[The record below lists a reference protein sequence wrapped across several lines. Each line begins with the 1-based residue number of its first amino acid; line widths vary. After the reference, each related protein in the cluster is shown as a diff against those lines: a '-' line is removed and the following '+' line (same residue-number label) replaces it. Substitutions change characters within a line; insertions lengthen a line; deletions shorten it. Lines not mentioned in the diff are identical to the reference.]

1 MQQRIDFFERL
12 ERYANERPDD
22 VALQSVSGDFRYAP
36 TWRTLAGEIRRLGSQ
51 LNLMMPRKTGAH
63 VALLMDDSPRWGIA
77 FIAAYS
83 AGCVIV
89 PLDPSQDAAALSE
102 IVAHGECEALM
113 FSERY
118 AGAARQISEANK
130 SLALIDDSFSPAAT
144 QESAGTPLPLVNRDP
159 AADLAILY
167 TGGTTGSAKGVRIT
181 EANLFWSVW
190 DMLAVCPVTADDHI
204 LSILPLF
211 HVMSLLANLLG
222 PLYVGARVTYL
233 AGRDPARILAA
244 FQQEK
249 ITAFLCVPQFY
260 YLLVRRVFEQ
270 VEAQPRLKRFAFY
283 RLLSLSR
290 FLRRR
295 MKIRAGRILFSQ
307 IHGRFGS
314 NFRLFG
320 VGAASFAPDT
330 AETMLDLGFNLFQA
344 YGMTE
349 TAGPVT
355 VDSPGPSGGSACG
368 PPLPHAQIRIHD
380 PDNDGAGEILIA
392 GEHLTPGYWK
402 DPQATAELMRDGWL
416 WSGDLGFMDSAG
428 KLRVTGRKK
437 EVIVLSSGKNVFPE
451 QIEYLIQKGSE
462 FIREVCVVSRVSANG
477 VEECLHAVIVPDFD
491 RLRDRGVATVR
502 DQIRYDIENTS
513 RSLPTW
519 QRVHSFEIRD
529 TPLPRTSTRKLK
541 RFDVH
546 PSFSNSLTSGNPQ
559 VSSDSEP
566 PVFALIRRIKK
577 NCGPIS
583 PDSNLELDLGFDSLE
598 RVELLSN
605 IRVHFGIE
613 VSDEQAGHIFTAG
626 DLARIVD
633 DLARI
638 VDTAAPPPNDT
649 WVSWPA
655 ILRTPLSGEQETI
668 ASLYLRRR
676 RALERG
682 LFILC
687 KLVGFAARLLLNLRV
702 TGIEEIPREYP
713 FIICSNHASYLD
725 ALLIAAAL
733 PFPAFCRLFFLGAT
747 KYMRTPRRRWFARL
761 VRGIAIDAG
770 ANSSSALRL
779 AAEGLKQG
787 MVLCVFP
794 EGHRSIDGN
803 LLPFHNGPSILAIEL
818 SIPILPV
825 GITGTQKVW
834 GRGSAPIRLSPVEV
848 RFGPPIDPATSPNRE
863 QLTLRLQQAVSKL
876 LKLSGDAL
884 S

>member
-1 MQQRIDFFERL
+1 MQLRIDFFERL
-12 ERYANERPDD
+12 ERYASARPDD
-22 VALQSVSGDFRYAP
+22 VALQSVSGDLRYAL
-36 TWRTLAGEIRRLGSQ
+36 TWRALAGEIRRLGCQ
-51 LNLMMPRKTGAH
+51 LNLIVSPNTGAH
-63 VALLMDDSPRWGIA
+63 VGLLMDDSPRWGVA
-77 FIAAYS
+77 FLAAYS

-89 PLDPSQDAAALSE
+89 PLDPSQSAAALSE
-102 IVAHGECEALM
+102 ILAHAECEALI
-113 FSERY
+113 FSEKY

-130 SLALIDDSFSPAAT
+130 SLALIDDSCSPAVT
-144 QESAGTPLPLVNRDP
+144 QESAGAPLPLVNRDP

-181 EANLFWSVW
+181 EANLFWSIW

-222 PLYVGARVTYL
+222 PLYVGAKITYL

-244 FQQEK
+244 FNEERV
-249 ITAFLCVPQFY
+249 TAFLCVPQFY

-270 VEAQPRLKRFAFY
+270 VEAQSRFKRFAFY

-295 MKIRAGRILFSQ
+295 MKICAGRFLFGQ
-307 IHGRFGS
+307 IHHRFGTK
-314 NFRLFG
+314 FRLFG
-320 VGAASFAPDT
+320 VGAASFAPGM
-330 AETMLDLGFNLFQA
+330 AETMLDLGFHLFQA

-355 VDSPGPSGGSACG
+355 VDPPGPSGGSACG

-380 PDNDGAGEILIA
+380 PDRDGVGEILIA
-392 GEHLTPGYWK
+392 GEHLTPGYWN
-402 DPQATAELMRDGWL
+402 DPQATAELIRGGWL
-416 WSGDLGFMDSAG
+416 WSGDLGFMDSSG
-428 KLRVTGRKK
+428 RLRVTGRKK

-451 QIEYLIQKGSE
+451 QVEYQIQQGSE
-462 FIREVCVVSRVSANG
+462 FIREICVLGCVSASG
-477 VEECLHAVIVPDFD
+477 AGESLHAVIVPDFD
-491 RLRDRGVATVR
+491 RLRDRGVANVQ
-502 DQIRYDIENTS
+502 DQIRYDIESTS
-513 RSLPTW
+513 RSLPAW

-546 PSFSNSLTSGNPQ
+546 ASFQNSASRGNAQ
-559 VSSDSEP
+559 VADDSEP
-566 PVFALIRRIKK
+566 AVFALIRRIKK

-605 IRVHFGIE
+605 IGTQFGLEI
-613 VSDEQAGHIFTAG
+613 SDEQASHIFTAG

-633 DLARI
+633 IATPVQDG
-638 VDTAAPPPNDT
+638 T
-649 WVSWPA
+649 WVSWPE
-655 ILRTPLSGEQETI
+655 ILRTPLSAEQKTI
-668 ASLYLRRR
+668 ASLYLKRRFV
-676 RALERG
+676 LERTI
-682 LFILC
+682 FAFC
-687 KLVGFAARLLLNLRV
+687 KTAGFAARFLLSLRV
-702 TGIEEIPREYP
+702 SGLEDIPREYP
-713 FIICSNHASYLD
+713 FVICSNHASYLD
-725 ALLIAAAL
+725 ALLVAATL
-733 PFPAFCRLFFLGAT
+733 PFPVFCRLFFLGAT

-779 AAEGLKQG
+779 AAEGLKEG
-787 MVLCVFP
+787 LVLCVFP
-794 EGHRSIDGN
+794 EGHRSIDGR
-803 LLPFHNGPSILAIEL
+803 LLPFHSGPSILAIEQ

-825 GITGTQKVW
+825 GIIGSHNVW
-834 GRGSAPIRLSPVEV
+834 GRGSSRIHLSPVEV
-848 RFGPPIDPATSPNRE
+848 RFGTPIDPAGSPNHE
-863 QLTLRLQQAVSKL
+863 QLTLRLQEAVGKL
-876 LKLSGDAL
+876 LKSPGDAL

>member
-1 MQQRIDFFERL
+1 MQRRIDFFERL

-22 VALQSVSGDFRYAP
+22 VVLQSVSGDLRYAL
-36 TWRTLAGEIRRLGSQ
+36 TWRTLAGEIRRLGRQ
-51 LNLMMPRKTGAH
+51 LTVMMPQKTGAH
-63 VALLMDDSPRWGIA
+63 VALLIDDSPRWGIA

-118 AGAARQISEANK
+118 AGAARQIAEATK
-130 SLALIDDSFSPAAT
+130 GLALIEDSCSPGVT
-144 QESAGTPLPLVNRDP
+144 QESADAPLLPVDRDP

-167 TGGTTGSAKGVRIT
+167 TGGTTGCAKGVRIT

-190 DMLAVCPVTADDHI
+190 DMLAVCPITADDHI

-233 AGRDPARILAA
+233 AGRDPARILSA
-244 FQQEK
+244 FQEEE

-270 VEAQPRLKRFAFY
+270 VDAQPRFKRFAFY

-295 MKIRAGRILFSQ
+295 MKIRAGRVLFGR
-307 IHGRFGS
+307 IHGHFGAK
-314 NFRLFG
+314 FRLFG
-320 VGAASFAPDT
+320 VGAASFAPEM

-355 VDSPGPSGGSACG
+355 VDAPGPRGGSACG
-368 PPLPHAQIRIHD
+368 PPLPHAQIRIHH
-380 PDNDGAGEILIA
+380 PDNDGVGEILIA

-402 DPQATAELMRDGWL
+402 DAQATAELICDGWL
-416 WSGDLGFMDSAG
+416 SSGDLGFMDSSG
-428 KLRVTGRKK
+428 RLRVTGRKK

-451 QIEYLIQKGSE
+451 QIEYRIQKGSE
-462 FIREVCVVSRVSANG
+462 FIREVCVLGCVSANG
-477 VEECLHAVIVPDFD
+477 VEQYLHAVIVPDFD
-491 RLRDRGVATVR
+491 RLRDRGVANVR
-502 DQIRYDIENTS
+502 DRIRYDIENTS
-513 RSLPTW
+513 RSLATC

-546 PSFSNSLTSGNPQ
+546 PSFKNSAAGGSGQAPR
-559 VSSDSEP
+559 DSEP
-566 PVFALIRRIKK
+566 AVFALIRRIKK
-577 NCGPIS
+577 NCGTIS
-583 PDSNLELDLGFDSLE
+583 LDSNLELDLGFDSLE
-598 RVELLSN
+598 RVVLLSN
-605 IRVHFGIE
+605 IGMRFGIAI
-613 VSDEQAGHIFTAG
+613 SDEQAGRIFTAG

-633 DLARI
+633 
-638 VDTAAPPPNDT
+638 TAAPPRDGT
-649 WVSWPA
+649 WVSWPE
-655 ILRTPLSGEQETI
+655 ILRTPLSEEQKTI
-668 ASLYLRRR
+668 ANLYLRRR
-676 RALERG
+676 QVLERTI
-682 LFILC
+682 FILC
-687 KLVGFAARLLLNLRV
+687 RLAGFAARVLLNLRV

-713 FIICSNHASYLD
+713 FVICSNHASYLD

-733 PFPAFCRLFFLGAT
+733 PFSVFCRLFFLGAT
-747 KYMRTPRRRWFARL
+747 KYMRTPRQRWFARL
-761 VRGIAIDAG
+761 VRGVGIDAG
-770 ANSSSALRL
+770 ASSSSALRL
-779 AAEGLKQG
+779 AAEGLKAG
-787 MVLCVFP
+787 LVLCVFP
-794 EGHRSIDGN
+794 EGHRSIDGA
-803 LLPFHNGPSILAIEL
+803 LLPFHDGPSILAMEQ

-825 GITGTQKVW
+825 GITGTQRVW
-834 GRGSAPIRLSPVEV
+834 GRGSARIHLSPVEV
-848 RFGPPIDPATSPNRE
+848 RFGTPIDPANSPNHE
-863 QLTLRLQQAVSKL
+863 QLTLRLQEAVGSL
-876 LKLSGDAL
+876 LKLPGDAL